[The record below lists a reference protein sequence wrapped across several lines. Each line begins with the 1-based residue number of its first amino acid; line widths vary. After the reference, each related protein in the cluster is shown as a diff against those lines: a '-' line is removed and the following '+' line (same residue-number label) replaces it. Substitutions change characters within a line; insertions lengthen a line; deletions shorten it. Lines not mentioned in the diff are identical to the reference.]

1 MISPQPGT
9 AMQRREFIGL
19 ICGLATWPM
28 GARAQQ
34 RSRVPVVSILWHGTE
49 AKELANPFYH
59 WVVQGFENAGLKPG
73 VNVLLDHQFADESD
87 DRYNQLAPEM
97 VARRPDVLVAIALPP
112 TLALMK
118 AQGDIPLVFLG
129 SLDPILLGMGDNL
142 ARRSKP
148 MTGVTAMGADLSAKR
163 LQILKTAVPSVSRVA
178 LLVNPKTRSTTE
190 NDIKQYGEAA
200 KLIGVTVQDFEI
212 AEYDQVGAAFKRLIE
227 WHAEGVI
234 TSQTPLF
241 PLLREELAHAALA
254 AHLPLL
260 AFSDTFVPVGALLS
274 YGSSL
279 RDLFLSGG
287 PLVKRILA
295 GERPGEIPVVNPT
308 KFELVVNM
316 KTAAALGL
324 TFPAQFIATVDRVV
338 E

>member
-1 MISPQPGT
+1 MRRRDFLTVAGGT
-9 AMQRREFIGL
+9 AVLPVF
-19 ICGLATWPM
+19 
-28 GARAQQ
+28 ARAQP
-34 RSRVPVVSILWHGTE
+34 RGRIPVVSILWHGTE
-49 AKELANPFYH
+49 QKELANPFYH

-73 VNVLLDHQFADESD
+73 VNVVLDHQFADESD
-87 DRYNQLAPEM
+87 AKYSELAPKM
-97 VARRPDVLVAIALPP
+97 VSRRPDVLVAIALPP

-118 AQGDIPLVFLG
+118 VHGDVPLVFLG
-129 SLDPILLGMGDNL
+129 SLDPALLGIGDNL

-148 MTGVTAMGADLSAKR
+148 ITGVTAMGADLSAKR

-190 NDIKQYGEAA
+190 NDLKEYGEAA
-200 KLIGVTVQDFEI
+200 KLADVTVRGFEI
-212 AEYDQVGAAFKRLIE
+212 AEYDQVDAAFAKLTE
-227 WHAEGVI
+227 WKAEGVI

-241 PLLREELAHAALA
+241 PLIREELAHAALS

-260 AFSDTFVPVGALLS
+260 AFSDTFVPVGALMS

-279 RDLFLSGG
+279 QDLFLSGG
-287 PLVKRILA
+287 PLVKRILL
-295 GERPGEIPVVNPT
+295 GERPGEIPIVNPT

-316 KTAAALGL
+316 KTAAALSL
-324 TFPAQFIATVDRVV
+324 MLPAQFLATADRVI

>member
-1 MISPQPGT
+1 VWPLVVQAQQPGK
-9 AMQRREFIGL
+9 I
-19 ICGLATWPM
+19 
-28 GARAQQ
+28 
-34 RSRVPVVSILWHGTE
+34 PVVSILWHGSE
-49 AKELANPFYH
+49 EKELANPFFH

-73 VNVLLDHQFADESD
+73 VNVILDHQFADESD
-87 DRYNQLAPEM
+87 AKYDQLAPEM
-97 VARRPDVLVAIALPP
+97 AARRPDVLVAIALPP

-118 AQGDIPLVFLG
+118 VHGDIPLVFLG
-129 SLDPILLGMGDNL
+129 SLDPILLGVGGNL

-148 MTGVTAMGADLSAKR
+148 ITGVTAMGADLSAKR
-163 LQILKTAVPSVSRVA
+163 LHILKTAVPSLSRVA

-200 KLIGVTVQDFEI
+200 RLVGVTVQDFEI
-212 AEYDQVGAAFKRLIE
+212 AAYDQVEAAFAKLSE
-227 WHAEGVI
+227 WKADGVI

-241 PLLREELAHAALA
+241 PLLREELANAALA
-254 AHLPLL
+254 ARLPLM
-260 AFSDTFVPVGALLS
+260 AFSDTFVPLGALMS

-279 RDLFLSGG
+279 RDMFLSGG

-316 KTAAALGL
+316 KTATALGL
-324 TFPAQFIATVDRVV
+324 TFPPQFLATADRVV

>member
-1 MISPQPGT
+1 MR
-9 AMQRREFIGL
+9 RREFIGL
-19 ICGLATWPM
+19 IGGVATWPVL
-28 GARAQQ
+28 ARAQQ
-34 RSRVPVVSILWHGTE
+34 PGRIPIVSVLWHGTE
-49 AKELANPFYH
+49 EKELANPFYY
-59 WVVQGFENAGLKPG
+59 WVVQGFEDAGLKPG
-73 VNVLLDHQFADESD
+73 VNVILDHQFADESD
-87 DRYNQLAPEM
+87 AKYNQLAPEM
-97 VARRPDVLVAIALPP
+97 AAKRPDVLLAITLPP

-118 AQGDIPLVFLG
+118 VQGDIPLVFLG
-129 SLDPILLGMGDNL
+129 SLDPILLGVGDNL

-148 MTGVTAMGADLSAKR
+148 ITGVTAMGADLSAKR

-178 LLVNPKTRSTTE
+178 LLVNPKIRSTTE

-200 KLIGVTVQDFEI
+200 KLVGVTVQDFEI
-212 AEYDQVGAAFKRLIE
+212 AEYDQVGAAFAKLVQ
-227 WHAEGVI
+227 WKAEGVI

-241 PLLREELAHAALA
+241 PLLREELANAALA
-254 AHLPLL
+254 ARLPLL
-260 AFSDTFVPVGALLS
+260 AFSDSFVPVGALMS

-287 PLVKRILA
+287 PLVKRVLA
-295 GERPGEIPVVNPT
+295 GERPGEIPIVNPT

-324 TFPAQFIATVDRVV
+324 TFPPQFLATTDRVV